1 MHSILKEHEY
11 ASKEPDITMV
21 NDLTQGE
28 QQILAALKELHQL
41 FQSNINVSNPNKK
54 DDMLSVAQASEYS
67 GFSKSFIYKIT
78 SSNEAPFYKPN
89 GKTIFFKRSDIDEFL
104 CRKKVPSNQELRMDA
119 NNSLSNTFQKKHL
132 NNLL

>member
-1 MHSILKEHEY
+1 MYSILKEHAY
-11 ASKEPDITMV
+11 ASNEPDITLG

-28 QQILAALKELHQL
+28 KQILTALKALHEL
-41 FQSNINVSNPNKK
+41 FKSNISVSNPNKK

-89 GKTIFFKRSDIDEFL
+89 GKTIFFKRSDLDDFL

-119 NNSLSNTFQKKHL
+119 NNSLSNTIKKHFK
-132 NNLL
+132 

>member
-1 MHSILKEHEY
+1 MHSIFKEHSY
-11 ASKEPDITMV
+11 AFKEADITMG
-21 NDLTQGE
+21 NDLTYGE
-28 QQILAALKELHQL
+28 KQILTALKTLHEL
-41 FQSNINVSNPNKK
+41 FQSNTNVSHLNKK

-78 SSNEAPFYKPN
+78 SSNEVPFYKPN

-104 CRKKVPSNQELRMDA
+104 CRKKVLSNHELRMDA
-119 NNSLSNTFQKKHL
+119 NNSLSNTISKKLL